1 MLLDLLCH
9 GVSKQFYRFV
19 VVGAWSTII
28 NYGIFIALLELMDI
42 NYLLAS
48 AMGFISGV
56 FAGYGFNRKWTFK
69 VEEKKGNAEII
80 KYYIVYSA
88 SLVLSLVF
96 LHGVVDVLGLD
107 PKIANILAVGL
118 TTCTNF
124 IGIKIMVF
132 K

>member
-1 MLLDLLCH
+1 MLLDLLRH
-9 GVSKQFYRFV
+9 GVSKQFYRFI
-19 VVGAWSTII
+19 VVGVWSTII

-69 VEEKKGNAEII
+69 VEAKKGNAEII

-88 SLVLSLVF
+88 SLVLSLAF